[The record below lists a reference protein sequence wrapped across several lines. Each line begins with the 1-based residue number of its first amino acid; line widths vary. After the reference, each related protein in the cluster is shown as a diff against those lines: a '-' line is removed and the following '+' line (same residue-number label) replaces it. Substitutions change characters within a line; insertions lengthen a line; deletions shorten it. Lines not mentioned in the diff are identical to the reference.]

1 MTIRVL
7 LADDQQLV
15 RTGLR
20 GLLERDPGIQ
30 VVAEAEDGREALR
43 LISEVRPDVALVD
56 IRMPE
61 LDGLA
66 LTRQVTGDPDLADVR
81 IVVLTTFE
89 TDQYIF
95 EALKAGAK
103 GFLTKTVSREELCRA
118 VRVVAAGEALLSP
131 SVTERVIAE
140 LSRRPDPVRSSP
152 ERLSLLT
159 AREREVMGMIAAGRS
174 NSEIGEALR
183 MSPLTAKT
191 HVSRIIT
198 KLRVR
203 DRAQLVTLAYET
215 GLVQPGAGVPP
226 PGSSSR

>member
-7 LADDQQLV
+7 VADDQQLV

-20 GLLERDPGIQ
+20 GLLERDPEIR
-30 VVAEAEDGREALR
+30 VVAEAGDGREALR
-43 LISEVRPDVALVD
+43 LAAELRPDVALVD

-61 LDGLA
+61 LDGLT
-66 LTRQVTGDPDLADVR
+66 LTRLITGDPDLAGVR
-81 IVVLTTFE
+81 VVVLTTFE

-95 EALKAGAK
+95 EALESGAK
-103 GFLTKTVSREELCRA
+103 GFLTKTVGREELCRA

-131 SVTERVIAE
+131 SVTDRVIAE
-140 LSRRPDPVRSSP
+140 LSRRPEPARSAP
-152 ERLSLLT
+152 ERLSALT
-159 AREREVMGMIAAGRS
+159 AREREVLAMIAAGRS
-174 NSEIGEALR
+174 NTEIGEALR

-215 GLVQPGAGVPP
+215 GLVRPGGTPP
-226 PGSSSR
+226 DGTPDR